1 MDWLEQ
7 VLYNKPVKS
16 VFHKEDFD
24 FRIYDTP
31 QEMYSQLVMQND
43 IEGQTARIM
52 AGFCWPW
59 SKDVVDGDLVK
70 DVRIGDFA
78 MPWETS
84 DAVPYNQLT
93 IRYPKWYEWAYKPL
107 GVQQVGCIYTA
118 QGFEFDYAGVI
129 IGGDLKYDRNLQ
141 KVITDRD
148 ACKDPV
154 LRRTM
159 QEATM
164 TFDDYVRNIYRVLMT
179 RGMKGCYLYIVDKP
193 LREHFKEL
201 LKNMDYGKI

>member
-1 MDWLEQ
+1 MCEL
-7 VLYNKPVKS
+7 
-16 VFHKEDFD
+16 
-24 FRIYDTP
+24 
-31 QEMYSQLVMQND
+31 
-43 IEGQTARIM
+43 A
-52 AGFCWPW
+52 
-59 SKDVVDGDLVK
+59 
-70 DVRIGDFA
+70 
-78 MPWETS
+78 
-84 DAVPYNQLT
+84 
-93 IRYPKWYEWAYKPL
+93 
-107 GVQQVGCIYTA
+107 
-118 QGFEFDYAGVI
+118 FEFDYAGVI